1 MSVIAEAG
9 AALGVAPLCAALGVS
24 RATFYRSQAPKSA
37 GAPRPRPPPPRA
49 LSPEERAVVL
59 DVLHEPRFA
68 DQAPAEVYH
77 ALLDEG
83 IYRCSTSTMH
93 RILADNQEIRE
104 RRDQLRHPAYTAPE
118 LLAEGPNQVWSWDI
132 TKLRGPE
139 KWSYFYLYVILDI
152 FSRYV
157 VGWMIAPC
165 ESAQLAEDLIATT
178 AERQEITRGQLI
190 LHADRG
196 SAMTSKQVAHLLA
209 DLGVT
214 KTHSR
219 PHVSDDNP
227 YSESN
232 FKTLKYRQ
240 DFPERFGCIQ
250 QARDHVAAFVA
261 WYNGRHHHGGIG
273 FLTPEVV
280 HYGRATAAL
289 EARQVVLARAQELHP
304 ERFVRGAPAP
314 KKPHTAAWINP
325 PKVRPGAVDRDF
337 PSIPGS
343 IAS

>member
-9 AALGVAPLCAALGVS
+9 AELGVAPLCAALGVS

-37 GAPRPRPPPPRA
+37 GAPRPRPAPPRA
-49 LSPEERAVVL
+49 LSPEERTVVL

-77 ALLDEG
+77 ALLDEET
-83 IYRCSTSTMH
+83 YRCSTSTMY
-93 RILADNQEIRE
+93 RILADNQEIRD

-118 LLAEGPNQVWSWDI
+118 LLAEAPNQVWSWDI
-132 TKLRGPE
+132 TKLRGPK

-152 FSRYV
+152 FSRYI

-165 ESAQLAEDLIATT
+165 ENANLAEDLIATT
-178 AERQEITRGQLI
+178 AERQKVPRGQLT

-219 PHVSDDNP
+219 PYVSDDNP

-232 FKTLKYRQ
+232 FKTLKYRP

-261 WYNGRHHHGGIG
+261 WYNGQHHHSGIG

-280 HYGRATAAL
+280 HFGRAAEVLA
-289 EARQVVLARAQELHP
+289 ARQVVLARAQELHP
-304 ERFVRGAPAP
+304 ERFVKGAPTP
-314 KKPHTAAWINP
+314 KKPPTAAWINP
-325 PKVRPGAVDRDF
+325 PKERPGDVNRDLT
-337 PSIPGS
+337 SISSPV
-343 IAS
+343 AS

>member
-1 MSVIAEAG
+1 MSVIAEVG

-24 RATFYRSQAPKSA
+24 RATFYRSQAPKSPR
-37 GAPRPRPPPPRA
+37 APRPRPPPPRA
-49 LSPEERAVVL
+49 LSLEERAVVL

-77 ALLDEG
+77 TLLDEG
-83 IYRCSTSTMH
+83 VYRCSTSTMH

-118 LLAEGPNQVWSWDI
+118 LLAEGPNRVWSWDI

-152 FSRYV
+152 FSRYI

-178 AERQEITRGQLI
+178 AERQEIPRGQLT

-232 FKTLKYRQ
+232 FKTLKYRPT
-240 DFPERFGCIQ
+240 FPDRFGSIED
-250 QARDHVAAFVA
+250 ARAHIAAFVA
-261 WYNGRHHHGGIG
+261 WYNQEHHHSGIAW
-273 FLTPEVV
+273 LTPEVV
-280 HYGRATAAL
+280 HFGRTAEVL
-289 EARQVVLARAQELHP
+289 EARQAVLQAAAARHP
-304 ERFVRGAPAP
+304 ERFVHGPPKATEPPA
-314 KKPHTAAWINP
+314 AAWINP
-325 PKVRPGAVDRDF
+325 PKVSEERGAHTT
-337 PSIPGS
+337 SIS
-343 IAS
+343 SAIAS

>member
-1 MSVIAEAG
+1 MSLIAEAG

-24 RATFYRSQAPKSA
+24 RATFYRSQAPKSVKP
-37 GAPRPRPPPPRA
+37 PRPRPPPPRA
-49 LSPEERAVVL
+49 LSPEERASVL
-59 DVLHEPRFA
+59 DMLHEQRFA
-68 DQAPAEVYH
+68 DQAPAEVYNT
-77 ALLDEG
+77 LLDEG
-83 IYRCSTSTMH
+83 AYLCSTSTMH
-93 RILADNQEIRE
+93 RILAANHEIRE

-118 LLAEGPNQVWSWDI
+118 LLAEAPNQVWSWDI

-152 FSRYV
+152 FSRYI

-165 ESAQLAEDLIATT
+165 ESATLAEDLIATT
-178 AERQEITRGQLI
+178 AARQEIPRGQLT

-219 PHVSDDNP
+219 PYVSDDNP

-232 FKTLKYRQ
+232 FKTLKYRP

-250 QARDHVAAFVA
+250 QARDHVTAFVA
-261 WYNGRHHHGGIG
+261 WYNGQHHHSGIE

-280 HYGRATAAL
+280 HFGRAAEVL

-304 ERFVRGAPAP
+304 ERFVHGAPTP
-314 KKPHTAAWINP
+314 RKPPTAAWINP
-325 PKVRPGAVDRDF
+325 PKARTGEVNRDRTRISS
-337 PSIPGS
+337 PV
-343 IAS
+343 AS